1 MESLIRKAILV
12 MAAAVTLHAE
22 TVYLSAHGK
31 TFHARQ
37 TCMSLSRAKH
47 VYTAERSAAEAHGLR
62 PCNICFRPKSIS
74 AKRSAA
80 GNAAWAAQASEVK

>member
-1 MESLIRKAILV
+1 MKSLIRKAILLI
-12 MAAAVTLHAE
+12 AAAVTLHAA

-47 VYTAERSAAEAHGLR
+47 VYTADRSAAEAHGLHE
-62 PCNICFRPKSIS
+62 CGICYRARASKS
-74 AKRSAA
+74 AKAGT
-80 GNAAWAAQASEVK
+80 GNAAWAQASEGGK